1 MRIVSKKEM
10 DVIEK
15 KTFEDFGFSERL
27 VVENVGIRIADF
39 ISSELIQGEEF
50 GELVAIVGKGNNGAD
65 ALAASR
71 HLVNYGYTVRAFM
84 LFSAEELS
92 EEAKN
97 QAMLAEKYGVR
108 LTKLSRVE
116 DLESYFS
123 QTQDRFFIIDGI
135 LGSGFKGPLSN
146 YLFDIV
152 NCVNEWSDYTV
163 SIDLP
168 SGIETNSGK
177 AFPEAMKADYTLAV
191 GLPKIGFYVGN
202 GPQHVGEIYFVNAGF
217 PQLTLEGGDKF
228 LLTREII
235 QKFIPARD
243 KFAHKNT
250 YGHTLV
256 IAGSPGL
263 SGAASLA
270 AQAAL
275 RVGSGLVTA
284 VTWKDSYYEL
294 VSRMPAEIM
303 CGLIPSDERDILE
316 TIRNFD
322 DYRTIIIGPGLGISE
337 RSRDIVLKVL
347 NHFSGAVVVDADAIK
362 LLDLNKDIELL
373 SHRKGPT
380 ILTPH
385 IGEFSQLLG
394 VEKNLIVEEPIKYL
408 KQSIDQLNSAIIL
421 KSSSTFLG
429 FPNNEI
435 YINHLPND
443 GMATGGTGDV
453 LAGILG
459 GLLSQMRS
467 SGKSSSMFE
476 NKSAV
481 FHTLC
486 LGVSIHSIAG
496 SIAAKEKGVRS
507 MSAGS
512 LIEYMNQAI
521 KQLEMD
527 FE

>member
-1 MRIVSKKEM
+1 MRIVNNREM
-10 DVIEK
+10 QNIES
-15 KTFEDFGFSERL
+15 KTFEDFGFSEQL
-27 VVENVGIRIADF
+27 VVENVGIRTADF
-39 ISSELIQGEEF
+39 IDSEVLVGEDY
-50 GELVAIVGKGNNGAD
+50 GELVAMIGKGNNGAD
-65 ALAASR
+65 TLATAR

-84 LFSAEELS
+84 LFPAEELS
-92 EEAKN
+92 EEAKK

-116 DLESYFS
+116 ELESYFS
-123 QTQDRFFIIDGI
+123 QTQDRFFIMDGI

-152 NCVNEWSDYTV
+152 SCINQWSDLTV
-163 SIDLP
+163 SIDIP
-168 SGIETNSGK
+168 SGIETNTGK
-177 AFPEAMKADYTLAV
+177 AFPEAVNADYTMAI
-191 GLPKIGFYVGN
+191 GLPKIGFYIGN
-202 GPQHVGEIYFVNAGF
+202 GPQHVGDICTVNAGF
-217 PQLTLEGGDKF
+217 PQMTLEGGDKF
-228 LLTREII
+228 LLTPEVI
-235 QKFIPARD
+235 QNFIPRRD

-275 RVGSGLVTA
+275 KVGSGLVTA

-303 CGLIPSDERDILE
+303 CGLIPSDEREILE
-316 TIRNFD
+316 EIRSFD

-337 RSRDIVLKVL
+337 RSRDVVIKVL

-362 LLDLNKDIELL
+362 LLDLNKDLELL

-385 IGEFSQLLG
+385 IGEFAQLIG
-394 VEKNLIVEEPIKYL
+394 VDKNVILEEPITQLRKT
-408 KQSIDQLNSAIIL
+408 IDKTNAAIVL

-435 YINHLPND
+435 FINHLPND

-459 GLLSQMRS
+459 GLLSQMNKTPKS
-467 SGKSSSMFE
+467 SGIFE
-476 NKSAV
+476 NKSAI

-486 LGVSIHSIAG
+486 LGVSLHSLAG
-496 SIAAKEKGVRS
+496 QFAAKEHGVRS

-512 LIEYMNQAI
+512 IIEFLNQAI
-521 KQLEMD
+521 KHLELD
-527 FE
+527 AE